1 MKMRALL
8 NLFEDLSPSNNQ
20 IDAFKSVIAAKIKEL
35 PDDDATAKTLKEIE
49 ELLKHIHAG
58 GFRQMVYGQL
68 EEINDPAVMA
78 SQKRLAQYILNINST
93 PAEREE
99 LFRMWK
105 ANKIVNIGMLLSKK
119 RYTFADIFNGY
130 TTNSMIKELVD
141 DIMEEQQLGQ
151 GKGEFGL
158 NVLSKSISV
167 AKTEGNDS
175 KKGDLVVYTGGQWIK
190 VEVKTT
196 QGGAARFADQEVRP
210 AEGYENAAIAI
221 NNFVKNKHGE
231 RSNVYP
237 IQQLYPKG
245 YPTAGLNLNKAI
257 ELYKNIPSKDQ
268 TTLTGLLTSV
278 ITLIFGGKKTP
289 SVAKIIKAIQTGNST
304 AGLQAY
310 SQASFNYYMDSKD
323 DDGVLA
329 IDLNRKDFMYFR
341 TAEELTNEKLRF
353 HANTFYLSTIKD
365 PGRSVYPQLEVVPT
379 TFGANA
385 RAAADKKA
393 AAEKEKW
400 TKAKPDAPVKK
411 PRISRDEFLKSCWD
425 FAKDLSARRGVNNQ
439 VGIEQIYNVVAR
451 EALRGSDNKKIYAI
465 LVKQFPELKVPVS
478 TKPVAP
484 APVAPAPVAP
494 APDAPP
500 APETVPPAQ
509 PVRERRANFESFR
522 QRR

>member
-8 NLFEDLSPSNNQ
+8 NLFEDLSPSNDQ
-20 IDAFKSVIAAKIKEL
+20 IDAFKSIIAAKIRDL
-35 PDDDATAKTLKEIE
+35 PTDDATAKTLKEIE
-49 ELLKHIHAG
+49 ELLKHINAG
-58 GFRQMVYGQL
+58 GFRQMIYGKL
-68 EEINDPAVMA
+68 EEINDPEVMKA
-78 SQKRLAQYILNINST
+78 QKRIAQYILNINST
-93 PAEREE
+93 PDQREE

-105 ANKIVNIGMLLSKK
+105 ADKIVNREMLLSKK
-119 RYTFADIFNGY
+119 RHTFADIFNGY
-130 TTNSMIKELVD
+130 TTNPMIKELVD
-141 DIMEEQQLGQ
+141 DLMEEQQLGQ

-158 NVLSKSISV
+158 NVLSAKVSV
-167 AKTEGNDS
+167 SKTEGNDS
-175 KKGDLVVYTGGQWIK
+175 KKGDLSIFFGGKWIR

-221 NNFVKNKHGE
+221 NNFVKNKHSE
-231 RSNVYP
+231 RSNIYP

-245 YPTAGLNLNKAI
+245 YPAAGLNLNKAI
-257 ELYKNIPSKDQ
+257 ELYKNIPPTDQ
-268 TTLTGLLTSV
+268 TTLTGLLTTV

-310 SQASFNYYMDSKD
+310 SQASFNYYIDSKD

-329 IDLNRKDFMYFR
+329 IDLNRKDFIYFS
-341 TAEELTNEKLRF
+341 TADELTTEKLRF
-353 HANTFYLSTIKD
+353 HANTFYLSTVKD

-411 PRISRDEFLKSCWD
+411 SRISKDEFLNRCMD
-425 FAKDLSARRGVNNQ
+425 FAKDLSARRGVKNRG
-439 VGIEQIYNVVAR
+439 VIEQIYNVVAR
-451 EALRGSDNKKIYAI
+451 EALQGSDNKKIYTI

-484 APVAPAPVAP
+484 APAAPPAPA
-494 APDAPP
+494 P